1 MEKISEMSAETTGNV
16 SLLHAEQRE
25 VSKVS
30 RGYEL
35 EKRVFDFISSLI
47 VSIFLIVPCA
57 VIALMIFLTDPGS
70 PFFVQERIGKDNKP
84 IKMVKFRSM
93 VKNADK
99 LEDILTPEQYEQ
111 YMKEFKLDNDPR
123 LLPHN
128 VGKYIRKFSID
139 ELPQIIFN
147 ICIKGDMS
155 VVGPRPILKEELEM
169 NYTPEQQRLLTSV
182 KPGLTGYWQAYARNN
197 IGYEEGGR
205 QKMEL
210 FYVENRSAWLDI
222 KIIFQ
227 TIKAVLTQS
236 GAM

>member
-1 MEKISEMSAETTGNV
+1 MEILKESEKTVAVNSSAEIAV
-16 SLLHAEQRE
+16 
-25 VSKVS
+25 
-30 RGYEL
+30 YE
-35 EKRVFDFISSLI
+35 EKRHVTAYENAKRAFDFISSLL
-47 VSIFLIVPCA
+47 VSVLLIVPC
-57 VIALMIFLTDPGS
+57 VIIALVIMITDPGN
-70 PFFVQERIGKDNKP
+70 PFFVQERIGRGGKI

-111 YMKEFKLDNDPR
+111 YMKEFKLDDDPR

-147 ICIKGDMS
+147 ICIKGNMS